1 MMLAVYPSLK
11 KSVFDLH
18 KAASRW
24 KGIVQEPD
32 APTYAGRSLFLELAE
47 LERVQARRMADGE
60 DLSAKHHSQSL
71 QCY

>member
-1 MMLAVYPSLK
+1 MLAVYPSLK

-24 KGIVQEPD
+24 KGIMQEPD
-32 APTYAGRSLFLELAE
+32 ARKHAGRSPFLRLAE
-47 LERVQARRMADGE
+47 LEGVQARRMADGE
-60 DLSAKHHSQSL
+60 DSSAKHHSQSL